1 MEIIKIGSNSFKIS
15 LTQKEAKE
23 LEITNAS
30 DEIIGDNI
38 KKLISSSKL
47 SEEIDFKTQKL
58 ATEIF
63 VANDGACDIFV
74 SRQNK
79 ESTQVK
85 AKKESSQKS
94 LYSFDSLHNLSLVSK
109 RLGEVSYN
117 REAVVYYDQENSKY
131 FLSLTGIYPKD
142 IKYAFIC
149 EYGERVKN
157 NLIFCIEER
166 CKRICQKNSLEILSN
181 LL

>member
-23 LEITNAS
+23 LELTNAS
-30 DEIIGDNI
+30 DEVIGDNI
-38 KKLISSSKL
+38 KKLISLSKI
-47 SEEIDFKTQKL
+47 SEEIDFKGQKL

-63 VANDGACDIFV
+63 IAKDGACDIFV
-74 SRQNK
+74 SRQSK
-79 ESTQVK
+79 ESTLVK

-94 LYSFDSLHNLSLVSK
+94 LYVFDSLHNLSLVSK
-109 RLGEVSYN
+109 RLQEVSFGG
-117 REAVVYYDQENSKY
+117 EALVFYEQENAKY
-131 FLSLTGIYPKD
+131 YLLLKGIYPKD

-157 NLIFCIEER
+157 NLISCIEER